1 MNSMDNNLF
10 LIKQANFGSAASRLF
25 QMAARAGKAGKAA
38 LNNLESLKDPIH
50 LISKDSLKR
59 DASGKLKTIVTN
71 KAPSSIK
78 RGVITSAANTAATI
92 NKLTEGV
99 TGKGLAGGIWQGVKN
114 VGNVIK
120 DQARSDMYKE
130 ISGNVVTKNGKEYIK
145 SKFGLLPDREILAKT
160 DRGTHI
166 VKKRLGP
173 VSAVV
178 GVNAPSVAISTY
190 AFAPKTD
197 SQGKRIKNSLVDG
210 ALMTVSPPIG
220 IANSLFRGY
229 KDSTQGIKQIN
240 KN

>member
-1 MNSMDNNLF
+1 MENNLF
-10 LIKQANFGSAASRLF
+10 LIKQANLGSAASRLF
-25 QMAARAGKAGKAA
+25 QMAARAGKASKAA
-38 LNNLESLKDPIH
+38 LTKLETLKDPVH

-59 DASGKLKTIVTN
+59 DASGNLKTIVTN
-71 KAPSSIK
+71 KAPSTLK
-78 RGVITSAANTAATI
+78 RGAITSAANTAATI
-92 NKLTEGV
+92 NRLTQGV
-99 TGKGLAGGIWQGVKN
+99 TGKGFAGGVWQGVKN
-114 VGNVIK
+114 LGNVIK
-120 DQARSDMYKE
+120 DQARSDMYRE
-130 ISGNVVTKNGKEYIK
+130 ISGDVISKNGKEYIK

-173 VSAVV
+173 VSTVV
-178 GVNAPSVAISTY
+178 GVNAPSVALSTY

-197 SQGKRIKNSLVDG
+197 SQAKRIKNSLVDG

-229 KDSTQGIKQIN
+229 KENSTQGIKQIN